1 MSEVSAFW
9 LGVVFFSLERG
20 GGGGSAKPSK
30 KLTLMMC
37 SNCTNFTHVPFA
49 QYLHHLILCHCVEG
63 NVKSTEL
70 SLKVVFYLSP
80 SSVLF
85 REQCRFE

>member
-1 MSEVSAFW
+1 MHFGWGLCSWKE
-9 LGVVFFSLERG
+9 GGG

-37 SNCTNFTHVPFA
+37 SNCTNFTLPFA
-49 QYLHHLILCHCVEG
+49 QYLHHLMLCQCVEG

-70 SLKVVFYLSP
+70 SLKVVFICLHLLYSLGNSVGLSD
-80 SSVLF
+80 
-85 REQCRFE
+85 

>member
-1 MSEVSAFW
+1 MVGGCV
-9 LGVVFFSLERG
+9 LGRRG
-20 GGGGSAKPSK
+20 GGGGDSAKPSK

-49 QYLHHLILCHCVEG
+49 QYLHHLRFMSMCRGECEEHR
-63 NVKSTEL
+63 TEPQGC
-70 SLKVVFYLSP
+70 FYLSP